1 MDGRDED
8 GDGVGDS
15 RDDLCCMERL
25 RTGDD
30 LALNDLMRRWKA
42 PLVAFCLRYTGNPT
56 DAREIAHETFV
67 RVYSA
72 RKRYRPTG
80 AFSTWLFAIAA
91 NLCRM
96 RNRWRSRH
104 PEVLEADRDPGSA
117 AGEPAEAG
125 GTSDPAAAADRH
137 DLARDLDA
145 AVRRLPHDLRSA
157 FVLRELQGLSTREIA
172 GVQGTTE
179 KAVER
184 RLARA
189 REKLRSLLAPKWGG
203 G

>member
-1 MDGRDED
+1 MDDQDED
-8 GDGVGDS
+8 GDARGDL
-15 RDDLCCMERL
+15 RCMERL
-25 RTGDD
+25 RAGDD
-30 LALNDLMRRWKA
+30 LALNDLMRRWKE
-42 PLVAFCLRYTGNPT
+42 PLAAFCLRYTGNPT

-72 RKRYRPTG
+72 RNRYRPTG

-96 RNRWRSRH
+96 RNRWRARH
-104 PEVLEADRDPGSA
+104 PEVLESDRGPGSPA
-117 AGEPAEAG
+117 DEPAAPPG
-125 GTSDPAAAADRH
+125 ACDPSAAADRH

-145 AVRRLPHDLRSA
+145 AVRRLPHDLRTA
-157 FVLRELQGLSTREIA
+157 FLLREIQGLSCREIA

-179 KAVER
+179 KATER

-189 REKLRSLLAPKWGG
+189 REKLRSLLAPKWGAG
-203 G
+203 